1 LIAALA
7 ESDSEPSVRFSAAE
21 ALFRRALDDGD
32 QEAAIALAGAMDAD
46 AEFEQHINP
55 LFDDALHNQPDTVYR
70 FVRGRLAAKADPR
83 WSFRLRQAALAALHV
98 AITDGDPETILNWLT
113 LIAREPVNYDLSEIL
128 HHGILAAQTRA
139 HEDPELARGLILL
152 ALKRA
157 PAALVVLL
165 DDDGLIEAL
174 PENFRQMIQSGE
186 GDLLGLLSEHS
197 SDAFLL
203 AVAQAIRHQNTTTI
217 TPAVIEQLWHFYVG
231 GAGASLSAQY
241 RPEAAIDVLAESGA
255 SWLSAS
261 AFDRLLAL
269 SLRDGRDSLFHRFA
283 SQLASAPD
291 KSTRIAVALHRAHRA
306 AAETAALITA
316 LVAAGTLEQDDV
328 ADLYAALLAQQGW
341 DETSQPIV
349 DQLARLMQQNQ
360 AIVLPEEALWH
371 MLDFGVEHSNELA
384 TRAAARRLCA
394 VLEKREDDEALLEG
408 VEQLVQQ
415 TTWHP
420 PAREVVQT
428 WWRNFTRSLPTAR
441 LNKLERGLDGK
452 RLTDEPRAVVQTI
465 LAFRRMLGKR
475 TLKQFADQIHQTFG
489 TLEALSNAFDVESKR
504 PINFDLAVARTE
516 LETQNDSLTPQ
527 ELQILASDFKDLAE
541 LIGLLGDKRT
551 KPNLIR
557 REEEVDRQLIQGEQ
571 SPHSAVDVLK
581 WMAGYLGGLQDDE
594 REV

>member
-1 LIAALA
+1 M
-7 ESDSEPSVRFSAAE
+7 SDGE
-21 ALFRRALDDGD
+21 
-32 QEAAIALAGAMDAD
+32 QEAAVALAQAIDAD
-46 AEFEQHINP
+46 AELEQHINP
-55 LFDDALHNQPDTVYR
+55 LFDEALHNQPDAVYR

-83 WSFRLRQAALAALHV
+83 WLFRLRQAALAALHV
-98 AITDGDPETILNWLT
+98 AITDGDPETILNWLI
-113 LIAREPVNYDLSEIL
+113 LIAREPVNYDLGEIL

-139 HEDPELARGLILL
+139 HEDPALARGLILL
-152 ALKRA
+152 ALKRT
-157 PAALVVLL
+157 PAALALLL
-165 DDDGLIEAL
+165 DDETLLEAL
-174 PENFRQMIQSGE
+174 PENFREMIQSGD

-203 AVAQAIRHQNTTTI
+203 AVAQAIRHKNATAI
-217 TPAVIEQLWHFYVG
+217 TAAVVEQLWHFYGG
-231 GAGASLSAQY
+231 GAGASLPSQY
-241 RPEAAIDVLAESGA
+241 RPDTAINALAESGA
-255 SWLSAS
+255 SWLSTP

-283 SQLASAPD
+283 GQLASAPD
-291 KSTRIAVALHRAHRA
+291 KSTRIAAALHRAHRA

-316 LVAAGTLEQDDV
+316 LVAAGTLQQDDV
-328 ADLYAALLAQQGW
+328 SDLYAALLMQQGW
-341 DETSQPIV
+341 DEVSQPIV

-360 AIVLPEEALWH
+360 TVVLPEEALWH
-371 MLDFGVEHSNELA
+371 MLDFGVQHSNELA
-384 TRAAARRLCA
+384 TRAAARRLCS
-394 VLEKREDDEALLEG
+394 VLEKRDDDEALIEG
-408 VEQLVQQ
+408 VVQLVQQ
-415 TTWHP
+415 TSWHP
-420 PAREVVQT
+420 PAKEVVQT

-475 TLKQFADQIHQTFG
+475 TLKQFADEVHLTFS
-489 TLEALSNAFDVESKR
+489 TLEALSNAFDADGKR

-516 LETQNDSLTPQ
+516 LEAQDENLTPQ
-527 ELQILASDFKDLAE
+527 ELQVLASDFKDLAE
-541 LIGLLGDKRT
+541 LIGLLGDRRT